1 MASKDFLLRIYCVL
15 LYLYPREFRTEF
27 GDEMYSVFAEAILD
41 ARDHNGSVLRDVL
54 LGELRDFPLAVLGAH
69 FRERFKR
76 QAGNSSAKTSRE
88 GSLSGKEMLVAL
100 FAFILPVGFILQN
113 TNLST
118 SLKIILPA
126 MFAFVTI
133 TFAVGMYQGFPRWSL
148 PYLGQ
153 VVSIT
158 GYLFLFQWVA
168 DLLSPAIIN
177 RFGPVV
183 MAAGTYPLL
192 QAFSAGFLW
201 LSLFGLTLLILGLL
215 ALLPWFRPLY
225 WRIRQDWSLISFI
238 LYGEAI
244 VALIL
249 LFDGYRY
256 EEPYII
262 ASLMLLGA
270 GAWLYLRSPSLWQRV
285 LALCFGLTLAIW
297 VPAVVKSLV
306 SDQRWS
312 FWPQWQSLEIVN
324 WIDAGHT
331 MLDWSWMV
339 IVLLAPALLGFFPP
353 GEKTKTV
360 V

>member
-1 MASKDFLLRIYCVL
+1 MPNGFLIRLYSAL
-15 LYLYPREFRTEF
+15 LYLYPREFRSDF
-27 GDEMYSVFAEAILD
+27 GDEMRTVFVEAVSDVEDYKGSIL
-41 ARDHNGSVLRDVL
+41 REVL

-69 FRERFKR
+69 YRERFTR
-76 QAGNSSAKTSRE
+76 QPDRPIRGLARE
-88 GSLSGKEMLVAL
+88 SSLSAKEMLVAL

-113 TNLST
+113 TNLSL
-118 SLKIILPA
+118 SLAIVLPA
-126 MFAFVTI
+126 ILVFVII
-133 TFAVGMYQGFPRWSL
+133 TFAVGMYQRFPRWSL

-168 DLLSPAIIN
+168 DLLSPEIISRLGPAIIN
-177 RFGPVV
+177 ES
-183 MAAGTYPLL
+183 AYPLI

-270 GAWLYLRSPSLWQRV
+270 GAWLYLRSPTLWQRI

-297 VPAVVKSLV
+297 VPAVVKWLVASDLTWSL
-306 SDQRWS
+306 RPHWRS
-312 FWPQWQSLEIVN
+312 FQITN

-331 MLDWSWMV
+331 ILDWGWMV
-339 IVLLAPALLGFFPP
+339 LVLLAPALLGFFPP
-353 GEKTKTV
+353 GEKTKRIV
-360 V
+360 

>member
-1 MASKDFLLRIYCVL
+1 MPKDFLLRLYGYL
-15 LYLYPREFRTEF
+15 LYLYPREFRIEF
-27 GDEMYSVFAEAILD
+27 GNEMCAVFAEALSDAKDHGASIL
-41 ARDHNGSVLRDVL
+41 SEVV

-69 FRERFKR
+69 YRERFKGQPDR
-76 QAGNSSAKTSRE
+76 SIGKPSRE
-88 GSLSGKEMLVAL
+88 RSLSAKEMLVAL

-113 TNLST
+113 TNLSL
-118 SLKIILPA
+118 SLTIILPA
-126 MFAFVTI
+126 ILAFVTI

-168 DLLSPAIIN
+168 DLLSPEIMSRLGPAIIN
-177 RFGPVV
+177 ES
-183 MAAGTYPLL
+183 AYPLL

-238 LYGEAI
+238 LYAEAI

-256 EEPYII
+256 EEPYIV

-297 VPAVVKSLV
+297 VPAVVKWLVV

-312 FWPQWQSLEIVN
+312 LWPQWSSFEIAN

-331 MLDWSWMV
+331 ILDWSWMV

-353 GEKTKTV
+353 GEKTKTAV
-360 V
+360 